1 MNEATKEA
9 LALEMTKAKFS
20 KNEKL
25 DATSSYDWIR
35 IYNQS
40 FKEIEHELKRNI
52 PKARRSVARPIR
64 GPI

>member
-9 LALEMTKAKFS
+9 LALEITKAKFS

-40 FKEIEHELKRNI
+40 LKEVEHEIKRNAKNLSI
-52 PKARRSVARPIR
+52 LKLGFAR
-64 GPI
+64 